1 MFWSSKKK
9 KITALNDQ
17 FVKAR
22 KQADHIFESI
32 PDVEERAFYALA
44 ELSRSTK
51 MPAHEAAKTPE
62 GKKILLEVVLNRQ
75 YAFYLN
81 ELSIQIYGELKLLTD
96 PDSIPLYDKNAW
108 VDNVV
113 IPATSGVIY
122 SQLDPICTGLIES
135 VDEYIK

>member
-9 KITALNDQ
+9 KIAALNDQ
-17 FVKAR
+17 FAKAR

-32 PDVEERAFYALA
+32 PDVEDRAFYALA
-44 ELSRSTK
+44 ELSRCTK
-51 MPAHEAAKTPE
+51 MPAHEAAKTPD
-62 GKKILLEVVLNRQ
+62 GKKILLEVILNRQ

-81 ELSIQIYGELKLLTD
+81 ELSIQIYGEMKLLTD
-96 PDSIPLYDKNAW
+96 PGSIPLCDKNAW

-113 IPATSGVIY
+113 IPATSGIID
-122 SQLDPICTGLIES
+122 SQIEPICAKLIES